1 MTKAEREQLFDY
13 KIQVVEEKISALDS
27 KLEKNNAAMDS
38 KMNRILQKLDEQD
51 GKYVTKHEHENNEK
65 RIEKLEGKVESFNIK
80 VATWAGAIS
89 VIAFIIAKLWK

>member
-13 KIQVVEEKISALDS
+13 KFQVVEEKITALDS
-27 KLEKNNAAMDS
+27 KTS
-38 KMNRILQKLDEQD
+38 RILQKLDEMD